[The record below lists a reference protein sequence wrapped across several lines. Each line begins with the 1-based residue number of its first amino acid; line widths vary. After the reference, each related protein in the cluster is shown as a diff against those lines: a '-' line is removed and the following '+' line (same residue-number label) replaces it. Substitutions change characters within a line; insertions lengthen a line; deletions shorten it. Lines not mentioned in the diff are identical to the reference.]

1 MSTWYSHTRPESGDR
16 CQLSVVHRLIKP
28 QHSNESLRWATES
41 DLGCPSVLLQTERK
55 LTIIC
60 KKSNIETEE
69 QDQQVL
75 LLFSC
80 PFLERGNVMENLA
93 GRTYG
98 KWTVLDDY
106 TRGKD
111 RHIKWL
117 CRCECG
123 NESYVSSTKLRN
135 GVSLCCGCDRK
146 EKIKEAVHKKM
157 DATKEEDERRVVES
171 LAGTVIGRLTVIGPM
186 GRDPSNRKTIQC
198 QCSCGNQSY
207 IRLTKILNKKVK
219 SCGCVRGPG
228 RRPRTEVSL

>member
-1 MSTWYSHTRPESGDR
+1 MCS
-16 CQLSVVHRLIKP
+16 
-28 QHSNESLRWATES
+28 
-41 DLGCPSVLLQTERK
+41 SVLI
-55 LTIIC
+55 IIC

-135 GVSLCCGCDRK
+135 GESLCCGCDRK

-157 DATKEEDERRVVES
+157 DATKEEDERKVVES

-228 RRPRTEVSL
+228 RRRRTEVSL

>member
-1 MSTWYSHTRPESGDR
+1 
-16 CQLSVVHRLIKP
+16 
-28 QHSNESLRWATES
+28 
-41 DLGCPSVLLQTERK
+41 
-55 LTIIC
+55 
-60 KKSNIETEE
+60 
-69 QDQQVL
+69 
-75 LLFSC
+75 
-80 PFLERGNVMENLA
+80 MEKLA

-106 TRGKD
+106 IRGKD

-135 GVSLCCGCDRK
+135 GESLCCGCDRK
-146 EKIKEAVHKKM
+146 EKIKEAVHKKI
-157 DATKEEDERRVVES
+157 DATKEEDERKVVES
-171 LAGTVIGRLTVIGPM
+171 LAGTVVGRLIVIGPM

-198 QCSCGNQSY
+198 QCSCGKQSY
-207 IRLTKILNKKVK
+207 IRLTKILNKTVK